1 MFHRWNTFSK
11 LALLIVLMFL
21 SLVLIYSYTN
31 TVSVNVVEQS
41 LREKNLKRLS
51 FFGTQLDNTID
62 RLSSSAIV
70 VSRDPSI
77 KELGSVEDNRES
89 FEQLEAEEA
98 TIQKLSLLSATS
110 TWTNRLTIYFP
121 KVKRALSNDYS
132 SIYTD
137 ESLKRITTALWE
149 YHAGQTSSD
158 SEGYFSK
165 KISNPLL
172 VNRSLIEANAVV
184 EVRFDNS
191 QLIRM
196 LNEYKNDETMLPFFY
211 KPSFDMILG
220 TAAETGISNEIAN
233 FLSRQVLGDS
243 GSLNAEINHEKY
255 MVDYIRLN
263 SLGWYVIDYT
273 PLNQVLAPIT
283 NSRNLF
289 YIAISLMLMIS
300 IIFIVFLY
308 RRIQRPIQVLL
319 NGVKMIQTGSYSHRL
334 NYLPRNEFDF
344 LFAKFNDMAEEIQRL
359 LEKVYME
366 NIRFRDAQ
374 LKHLQSQIN
383 PHFFA
388 NSMFFVKN
396 MIAIDDKQAATKM
409 ILSLS
414 EYFRYITKIEH
425 TLTTVEEELR
435 LIDNYLT
442 IQNLRIERFHYEMD
456 IPESMRQLQI
466 PRLTLQPIVENII
479 IHGIE
484 KSNQYGIISITG
496 EQQGEECRIIIDD
509 NGNGLSEEQL
519 AGLGVKVS
527 LPLDPEGGCGLWNVH
542 QRLNYQF
549 NENAGLL
556 FSPSP
561 LGGLRVTIAWKTGL

>member
-11 LALLIVLMFL
+11 LALLIVLMLL

-31 TVSVNVVEQS
+31 TVSVSVVEQS

-51 FFGTQLDNTID
+51 FFATQLDNTID

-77 KELGSVEDNRES
+77 KELGSMEDSRDS

-98 TIQKLSLLSATS
+98 AIQKLSLLSATS
-110 TWTNRLTIYFP
+110 TWTNRLTIYLP
-121 KVKRALSNDYS
+121 KMKRALSNDYR
-132 SIYTD
+132 SIYT
-137 ESLKRITTALWE
+137 EEFLKRNTTTLWE
-149 YHAGQTSSD
+149 YHANTSSD
-158 SEGYFSK
+158 TGAYFSK

-172 VNRSLIEANAVV
+172 VNRSLLEADAVV

-191 QLIRM
+191 QLVRM
-196 LNEYKNDETMLPFFY
+196 LNEYKSDETMFPFFY
-211 KPSFDMILG
+211 RPSFDMILDS
-220 TAAETGISNEIAN
+220 AAETGVSNEIAAY
-233 FLSRQVLGDS
+233 LSKQALGDS
-243 GSLNAEINHEKY
+243 GSLNVDINYENY

-273 PLNQVLAPIT
+273 PLKQVLAPIT

-289 YIAISLMLMIS
+289 YISISLMLMIS
-300 IIFIVFLY
+300 IIVIVFLY
-308 RRIQRPIQVLL
+308 RGIQQPIQVLL
-319 NGVKMIQTGSYSHRL
+319 RGVQKIQTGSYSHRL
-334 NYLPRNEFDF
+334 NYTPRNEFDF
-344 LFAKFNDMAEEIQRL
+344 LFSKFNDMAEEIQRL
-359 LEKVYME
+359 LEKVYIE

-383 PHFFA
+383 PHFFS

-496 EQQGEECRIIIDD
+496 EQQGEECQIIIDD
-509 NGNGLSEEQL
+509 NGNGLNDEQL
-519 AGLGVKVS
+519 ASLQAKVS
-527 LPLDPEGGCGLWNVH
+527 LPLDQEAGCGLWNVH

-561 LGGLRVTIAWKTGL
+561 LGGLRVTITWKIGS